1 MYLLRKY
8 AFKRIAFFN
17 YKAHFYTVPSPVYVS
32 IVEDNSFAMR
42 SCLDKLLRFENIKIL
57 HKAANGADLIAQ
69 LTDPPLPDVVLMDI
83 EMPVMDG
90 IACTTILKKKHPQIA
105 VLMLTT
111 FDDDDKIFSAI
122 MAGASGYLLK
132 EESAEQLYKAV
143 TESQTGGAAM
153 SATIALKVLH
163 LLRNPI
169 TTDRS
174 EPIDFD
180 ITPRETQILEQL
192 KNGLSYDQIA
202 ANLFISPGTVR
213 KHIQNIYRKLQVT
226 NKVDAVQK
234 GIQNRII

>member
-1 MYLLRKY
+1 MYHLPKY
-8 AFKRIAFFN
+8 AFPRIVCD
-17 YKAHFYTVPSPVYVS
+17 KDKTDIYTVLSPIYVS
-32 IVEDNSFAMR
+32 IAEDNSFAMR
-42 SCLDKLLRFENIKIL
+42 SCLDKLSRFDNIKIL
-57 HKAANGADLIAQ
+57 HKAANGAELMQQ
-69 LTDPPLPDVVLMDI
+69 LADPPLPDVVLMDI

-90 IACTTILKKKHPQIA
+90 IECTRTLKKKHPQIP

-111 FDDDDKIFSAI
+111 FDDDEKIFSAI

-132 EESAEQLYKAV
+132 EESGEQLYKAIAE
-143 TESQTGGAAM
+143 TQTGGAAM

-169 TTDRS
+169 SS
-174 EPIDFD
+174 EAAQFDFD

-202 ANLFISPGTVR
+202 NNLFISNGTVR

>member
-1 MYLLRKY
+1 M
-8 AFKRIAFFN
+8 
-17 YKAHFYTVPSPVYVS
+17 PSPIYVS
-32 IVEDNSFAMR
+32 IAEDNSFAMR
-42 SCLDKLLRFENIKIL
+42 SCLDKLLRFQDIKIL
-57 HKAANGADLIAQ
+57 HKAVNGADLIRQ
-69 LTDPPLPDVVLMDI
+69 MTDATLPDVVLMDI

-90 IACTTILKKKHPQIA
+90 IACTAALKKKHPQIA

-111 FDDDDKIFSAI
+111 FDDDEKIFSAI

-132 EESAEQLYKAV
+132 EESAEQLYKAI
-143 TESQTGGAAM
+143 TEAQTGGAAM

-163 LLRNPI
+163 LLRNPLPP
-169 TTDRS
+169 DMS